1 MIRHIAIGFLLLC
14 LLSACVSEESE
25 PQNHGKVKA
34 ESPQSVQSSVMNKA
48 YQIVNLIKEEKMEK
62 LADYIHPKKG
72 VLFSPYGT
80 IDKKRAQVFMPPL
93 IKDLFDN
100 SKQME
105 WGINPE
111 TGDPIR
117 QNFEDYFDHYVHD
130 AEYDETDF
138 VTYDG
143 VHEEA
148 NRVQNVDET
157 FTESHYVE
165 FFVPGSEDFEGMDW
179 KSLILVFNEYG
190 GKPYLVGI
198 IHDQWVP

>member
-25 PQNHGKVKA
+25 PQNLGKVKA
-34 ESPQSVQSSVMNKA
+34 DSPESVQSSVMNKA
-48 YQIVNLIKEEKMEK
+48 YQVVNLIKDEKMEE

-72 VLFSPYGT
+72 VLFSPYGK

-93 IKDLFDN
+93 FKDLFHN
-100 SKQME
+100 SKQLE
-105 WGINPE
+105 WGTNPE

-117 QNFEDYFDHYVHD
+117 LNFDTYFDHYVYD
-130 AEYDETDF
+130 AEYGETDF

-143 VHEEA
+143 VHKEA
-148 NRVQNVDET
+148 NRVQNVEGT

-165 FFVPGSEDFEGMDW
+165 FFVPASEDTEGMEW
-179 KSLILVFNEYG
+179 KCLILVFSGYG

-198 IHDQWVP
+198 IHDQWIS

>member
-1 MIRHIAIGFLLLC
+1 
-14 LLSACVSEESE
+14 
-25 PQNHGKVKA
+25 
-34 ESPQSVQSSVMNKA
+34 MNKA
-48 YQIVNLIKEEKMEK
+48 YQVVNLIKEEKMEK

-117 QNFEDYFDHYVHD
+117 L
-130 AEYDETDF
+130 
-138 VTYDG
+138 
-143 VHEEA
+143 
-148 NRVQNVDET
+148 
-157 FTESHYVE
+157 E
-165 FFVPGSEDFEGMDW
+165 F
-179 KSLILVFNEYG
+179 
-190 GKPYLVGI
+190 
-198 IHDQWVP
+198 